1 MRRFAAAVL
10 SAVLAAPAAPA
21 TAEEAPFQVTV
32 VQEGVPDANVEIT
45 FALATQGKVNVGTTD
60 TQGQLSFALDAVNVG
75 KRVRIEVVVDDCPA
89 EGRDAVYLV
98 APDGQLPAKQPDCE
112 RRDAGFLLWGDA
124 RRIVVDVRLGTL
136 TAKNGGISKVVLFGV
151 PVAALVGGAA
161 VIGGGSNTPATTST
175 PTGTTTVTPGTG
187 QPTTGT
193 PSTSTPAGQYNVI
206 RLVILLDV
214 DGHHQ
219 FVNLTVR
226 VIQIAGSGTALM
238 LTGDGNW
245 QPIQVAV
252 GADGTFAG
260 EGRGTFAGRQNVP
273 FRVTGTLNQ
282 TTRRIVLRIT
292 IGGGTL
298 PGNGNDITYELELQ
312 G

>member
-10 SAVLAAPAAPA
+10 SAVLAAPAAPLA
-21 TAEEAPFQVTV
+21 AEEAPFQIMVR
-32 VQEGVPDANVEIT
+32 QEGVPDADVEVT
-45 FALATQGKVNVGTTD
+45 FIQATQGKVNLGTTD
-60 TQGQLSFALDAVNVG
+60 VQGQLSFALDALNVG
-75 KRVRIEVVVDDCPA
+75 KRVRIQVVVDDCPE
-89 EGRDAVYLV
+89 EGQDAIYLV
-98 APDGQLPAKQPDCE
+98 EPNGQVPGKKPNCE
-112 RRDAGFLLWGDA
+112 RRDAGFLWWGDA

-161 VIGGGSNTPATTST
+161 VIGGGSNTPATTPP

-187 QPTTGT
+187 PPTTGT
-193 PSTSTPAGQYNVI
+193 PPTSSPAGQYNVI
-206 RLVILLDV
+206 RLVIVIDV

-226 VIQIAGSGTALM
+226 LIQIAGSGAALM

-245 QPIQVAV
+245 QPIQVNI
-252 GADGTFAG
+252 GADGNFMG

-273 FRVTGTLNQ
+273 FRVTGTLNH
-282 TTRRIVLRIT
+282 TTRRLVLRIT